1 MTDALHSI
9 RSLLCSSINCT
20 PRERMFRH
28 TRRSVSGMSL
38 PSWLKPGPIYV
49 KRHVRNKG
57 DPFVDEAQLLEI
69 NPTYARVRLNNG
81 RKTSVSIRDLAPCCE
96 EQDVETDVP
105 GSETP
110 VEKEQDV
117 ETDVPGSETPVEND
131 PDVNVDSVLEG
142 PADESCEGAAGGEAV
157 DEGDV
162 ILPRRSARAR
172 KPVNRC
178 GAVPYM

>member
-20 PRERMFRH
+20 PQERMFRH

-38 PSWLKPGPIYV
+38 PSWLKPGQIYV

-57 DPFVDEAQLLEI
+57 DPFVDKAQHLGL
-69 NPTYARVRLNNG
+69 NPAYARVRLNNG
-81 RKTSVSIRDLAPCCE
+81 RETTVSVRDLAPCCE
-96 EQDVETDVP
+96 EQSVETDVP

-110 VEKEQDV
+110 VEKEQGV
-117 ETDVPGSETPVEND
+117 ETDVPSSETPVEND
-131 PDVNVDSVLEG
+131 PEVNVDSVLES
-142 PADESCEGAAGGEAV
+142 PADESCEGAAGGAPV

-162 ILPRRSARAR
+162 TLPRRSTRAR
-172 KPVNRC
+172 KPVNRY